1 MGKMTAKERRKKL
14 AKGLNN
20 QVEKDRKKAEQGKN
34 PSIVIGN
41 VPLWK
46 CGVGEHIIDVL
57 PFFAGANHPDKS
69 EGENTYR
76 LEYYMHRDVGHQN
89 ARVLCLQAMGL
100 GDCPICNHQADLIE
114 EKADESKWKPL
125 RPKNWVLFNVVVF
138 DKGEEKKGVQIWD
151 SPYFYSMENIM
162 DIAKIRSRGGKPS
175 KTTDFANPDRG
186 KSISFEVKAA
196 KGQNDYPKYTG
207 FKFEPRD
214 YKISDKLLDECLV
227 LDDLIPIPTFEEVE
241 ELYFG
246 SSRGRAGVQ
255 DDDDDDGENED
266 IWAEGL
272 EELDEAED
280 IDDLKVIVRKFDLST
295 KIKKASKFKKTRR
308 LIKEELEEMGD
319 DGDED
324 EDDEDEDEDNAL
336 TSEDVED
343 MSTKELKRVIKANK
357 LDLDPDDYEDE
368 TELAEAVIEEMELI

>member
-1 MGKMTAKERRKKL
+1 MTAKERRKKL

-41 VPLWK
+41 IPLWK

-57 PFFAGANHPDKS
+57 PFFAGANHPDKA

-100 GDCPICNHQADLIE
+100 GACPICEHQADLIE

-125 RPKNWVLFNVVVF
+125 RPKNWVLFNVVVY
-138 DKGEEKKGVQIWD
+138 DKGEEKKGIQIWD
-151 SPYFYSMENIM
+151 APYFYSMENIM

-175 KTTDFANPDRG
+175 KTTDFANPDKG

-214 YKISDKLLDECLV
+214 YKIKDSLLDDCLV
-227 LDDLIPIPTFEEVE
+227 LDELIPIPTYEEVS

-246 SSRGRAGVQ
+246 SGQGRKAV
-255 DDDDDDGENED
+255 DDDGDDDSDESD
-266 IWAEGL
+266 SALGL

-280 IDDLKVIVRKFDLST
+280 IDDLKVIVSKYDLST

-308 LIKEELEEMGD
+308 LIKEEFEAMDDDDDDDGD
-319 DGDED
+319 EDGDED
-324 EDDEDEDEDNAL
+324 EDNEENAL

-368 TELAEAVIEEMELI
+368 TELAEAIIEEMELI